1 MKILDLYLDGK
12 YITTED
18 ELHQFLVDKFEKEV
32 NSINE
37 DIVIDGDYRGTKRR
51 KKKPECKPQGPKQVC
66 LKYMHPYKI
75 ETQVGCKQM
84 IFGVLVDSKGHPI
97 HNPIIE
103 LELSD
108 YNLGNLAFSP
118 AVSFHDGYFF
128 STFIGE
134 CPGCGELR
142 LCCKGTDLD
151 KVIPIIVEQNHCCY

>member
-1 MKILDLYLDGK
+1 MRNLDLFIDGRH
-12 YITTED
+12 ITTED
-18 ELHQFLVDKFEKEV
+18 ELHKFLVDTFEKDLKT
-32 NSINE
+32 NNIKDS
-37 DIVIDGDYRGTKRR
+37 DDYRGRKR
-51 KKKPECKPQGPKQVC
+51 KKKQPECKPQGPKQVC

-75 ETQVGCKQM
+75 ETKTGCKQM

-118 AVSFHDGYFF
+118 AVSFNDGYFF

-134 CPGCGELR
+134 CPGCGELK
-142 LCCKGTDLD
+142 LCCKETDLD
-151 KVIPIIVEQNHCCY
+151 KVIPVIVEPNHCCH